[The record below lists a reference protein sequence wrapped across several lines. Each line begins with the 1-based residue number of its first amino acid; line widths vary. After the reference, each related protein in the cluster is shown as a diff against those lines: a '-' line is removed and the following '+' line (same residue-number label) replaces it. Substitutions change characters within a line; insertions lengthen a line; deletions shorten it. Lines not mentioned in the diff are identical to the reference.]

1 MSSNEFLAD
10 NGKFQRNHAFIGQHT
25 IPLSIYTSHWS
36 LSIGISTQANLVTD
50 PYNALHMF
58 V

>member
-1 MSSNEFLAD
+1 MNSLRTTANSSATMHLLA
-10 NGKFQRNHAFIGQHT
+10 NTPSPYGV
-25 IPLSIYTSHWS
+25 YTSHWS